1 VESPLDTE
9 ENQIRIS
16 DEYVYQY
23 MVPQKAKDDV
33 LFEIVRDKVG
43 FLICCVMQCFT
54 NSRYFLSVPFCQ
66 LCVTSRR
73 ILCIVVYRISLFK
86 G

>member
-9 ENQIRIS
+9 ENEIRIS

-43 FLICCVMQCFT
+43 FFNM
-54 NSRYFLSVPFCQ
+54 
-66 LCVTSRR
+66 LCNAMF
-73 ILCIVVYRISLFK
+73 YK
-86 G
+86 